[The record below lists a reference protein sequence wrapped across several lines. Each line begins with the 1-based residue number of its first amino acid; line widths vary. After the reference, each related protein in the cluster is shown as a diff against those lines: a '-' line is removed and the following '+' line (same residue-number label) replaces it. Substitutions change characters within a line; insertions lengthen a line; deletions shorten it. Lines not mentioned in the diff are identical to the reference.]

1 MKVGIVGRT
10 GSGKSSIL
18 QILFR
23 LTDPEKDGKVL
34 IDGQDITTIGLH
46 LLRKS
51 IAYIPQSPFLIQG
64 TVRENI
70 DPFKNYSDSEVW
82 ECLASVELKTHVQ
95 KMDEGLL
102 TKVKDGTNLFSMGQK
117 QLMCLARAMLLN
129 TKVIVL
135 DEATANVDLKTDN
148 FIQTKLRD
156 SFTNRNATVLLI
168 AHRLATVIDADRILV
183 MGNGKKLEFDH
194 PFNLLAKDVN
204 NDTEITNT
212 EGAFA

>member
-34 IDGQDITTIGLH
+34 IDGEDITSMGLH

-70 DPFKNYSDSEVW
+70 DPFKGYSDDQVW
-82 ECLASVELKTHVQ
+82 ESLASVELKSHVE

-102 TKVKDGTNLFSMGQK
+102 TKVKDGTNLFSMG
-117 QLMCLARAMLLN
+117 
-129 TKVIVL
+129 
-135 DEATANVDLKTDN
+135 
-148 FIQTKLRD
+148 
-156 SFTNRNATVLLI
+156 
-168 AHRLATVIDADRILV
+168 
-183 MGNGKKLEFDH
+183 
-194 PFNLLAKDVN
+194 
-204 NDTEITNT
+204 
-212 EGAFA
+212 